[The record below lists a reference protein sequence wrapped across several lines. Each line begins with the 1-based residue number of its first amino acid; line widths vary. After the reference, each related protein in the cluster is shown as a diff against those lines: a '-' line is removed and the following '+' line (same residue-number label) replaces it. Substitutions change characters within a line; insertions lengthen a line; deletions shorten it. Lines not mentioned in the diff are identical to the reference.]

1 MEYAVQIIR
10 NADGTMD
17 VLSHRVDCTV
27 YFPGIAAGEEIDL
40 AQYGDVSFLELI
52 VSALD
57 RLFSRLQKLKEALS

>member
-10 NADGTMD
+10 NTDGTMD
-17 VLSHRVDCTV
+17 VLSHRADRTV